1 MQRNFRI
8 ARACAREAVRDFHW
22 REYSPFAWILA
33 AQLLFFLLAL
43 NLDTPM
49 GMALAGGLTRIVHGK
64 GPLHY
69 PAYFLDLPYVSAVL
83 ELFLYSIPGSV
94 LIPLALI
101 RIMEPMDASLLEK
114 ETVNARLRRAV
125 LPTLIAA
132 ILNFGLLLAW
142 QWLINVGPAPLFKAS
157 VPGFGGLVLVWLI
170 SVVGAYALSAILLY
184 IPIAAVRPATTIPL
198 ALKDGL
204 SEGRE
209 LFAYTVFFLLAFA
222 LPALPF
228 LMITQ
233 LKAAFIA
240 DRLRP
245 ELVAIAL
252 ALYCTLISV
261 ASYFTYGAAARLH
274 WAAQAEE
281 S

>member
-22 REYSPFAWILA
+22 HEYSPFAWILGV
-33 AQLLFFLLAL
+33 QILFFLLAL

-49 GMALAGGLTRIVHGK
+49 GMALVGGLTRMIHGD

-69 PAYFLDLPYVSAVL
+69 PVFFKDLPYVSAIV

-101 RIMEPMDASLLEK
+101 RIMEPMDASLLQK
-114 ETVNARLRRAV
+114 EAATARLRRAF
-125 LPTLIAA
+125 LPTFVAA
-132 ILNFGLLLAW
+132 LLNVGILYVW
-142 QWLINVGPAPLFKAS
+142 QWLINVGPAPLFRAS
-157 VPGFGGLVLVWLI
+157 LPGFTGVLVIWI
-170 SVVGAYALSAILLY
+170 VSVLGAYALTAILIY
-184 IPIAAVRPATTIPL
+184 VPIAAVRPQTTFMT
-198 ALKDGL
+198 AMKDGL

-209 LFAYTVFFLLAFA
+209 LFGFTVFLLIAFA

-228 LMITQ
+228 LLLTQ
-233 LKAAFIA
+233 LKAAFII

-245 ELVAIAL
+245 ELVAFAL
-252 ALYCTLISV
+252 ALYCLLISI
-261 ASYFTYGAAARLH
+261 ATYFTYGAAARLH
-274 WAAQAEE
+274 WAASAEE
-281 S
+281 T